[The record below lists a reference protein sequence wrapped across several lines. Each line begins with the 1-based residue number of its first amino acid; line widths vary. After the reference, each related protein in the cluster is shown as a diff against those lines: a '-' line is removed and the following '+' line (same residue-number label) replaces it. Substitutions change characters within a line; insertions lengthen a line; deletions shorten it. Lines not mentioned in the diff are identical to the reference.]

1 MRLRD
6 LTHQIPPQAA
16 GDVSITGLAYDS
28 RLVQPGGLF
37 AAWRGARADG
47 HVHVPEALRRGAS
60 VILCEREVDSG
71 DVPRWVVPN
80 VRRTLAELARGFYH
94 DPSVGL
100 RTVAV
105 TGTNGKTTSVCI
117 LESIFAAAGYQPGI
131 IGTLGNRYAG
141 KSTEGTLTT
150 PESVDLT
157 ALLENMRQAGVD
169 AVAMEAS
176 SQALAQHRVDGVRF
190 DAAIF
195 TNLTHDHLDYHGTEE
210 AYFAAKARLF
220 ADLLKDDAWGVVNAD
235 DPWARRV
242 RAKNRL
248 TFSRTQSEADVAVHD
263 ARLDRSGIAMTL
275 RTPRGPLQLTSP
287 LLGAFN
293 VDNILGCVA
302 VGVALDI
309 SDNALE
315 RGIAQ
320 VPQVPGRLERVS
332 GPHEPLV
339 LVDYAHTPDAVQQ
352 VLAAVRALVVG
363 RVICVFGCGG
373 DRDPRK
379 RAPMGRAAQSGAHY
393 AILTNDN
400 PRSEDP
406 QGIANAVEIGMRQ
419 GGGTRHA
426 QVVSGGYDVVL
437 DRHAAIGR
445 AIAAAGS
452 DDAVVILG
460 KGHETYQM
468 IGATKHAF
476 DDREV
481 ARRNLVT
488 QGRMSHG

>member
-6 LTHQIPPQAA
+6 LTHQTLPTAA

-28 RLVQPGGLF
+28 RQVQPGALF
-37 AAWRGARADG
+37 AAWRGTCADG
-47 HVHVPEALRRGAS
+47 HVHVAEALRRGAS
-60 VILCEREVDSG
+60 VILCERDVDSG
-71 DVPRWVVPN
+71 DVPRWVVPG
-80 VRRTLAELARGFYH
+80 VRRTLAELARSFYH
-94 DPSVGL
+94 DPSQGL
-100 RTVAV
+100 RAVAV

-117 LESIFAAAGYQPGI
+117 LESIFAAAGYHPGI
-131 IGTLGNRYAG
+131 IGTLGSRYAN
-141 KSTEGTLTT
+141 KTAEGSLTT
-150 PESVDLT
+150 PESVDLV
-157 ALLENMRQAGVD
+157 ALLETMRQAGVD

-220 ADLLKDDAWGVVNAD
+220 ADLLKDDAWAVVNAD
-235 DPWARRV
+235 DPWARRI

-248 TFSRTQSEADVAVHD
+248 TFSRTDANADVAVQD
-263 ARLDRSGIAMTL
+263 ARLDCAGTALTL
-275 RTPRGPLQLTSP
+275 RTPRGALQLTSP
-287 LLGAFN
+287 LIGAFN
-293 VDNILGCVA
+293 IDNILGCVA
-302 VGVALDI
+302 VGVVLDI
-309 SDNALE
+309 SDSALT

-320 VPQVPGRLERVS
+320 IPQVPGRLECVS
-332 GPHEPLV
+332 GPGQPLV

-352 VLAAVRALVVG
+352 ALAAVRALVPG
-363 RVICVFGCGG
+363 QVICVFGCGG

-400 PRSEDP
+400 PRGEDP
-406 QGIANAVEIGMRQ
+406 QGIARAVEIGMRQ
-419 GGGTRHA
+419 AGGLRSA
-426 QVVSGGYDVVL
+426 SVVAGGYDVVL
-437 DRHAAIGR
+437 DRATAIGR
-445 AIAAAGS
+445 AVAAAQSG
-452 DDAVVILG
+452 DAVVILG

-468 IGATKHAF
+468 IGDIKHAF

-481 ARRNLVT
+481 ARASLGAP
-488 QGRMSHG
+488 GRMSHG